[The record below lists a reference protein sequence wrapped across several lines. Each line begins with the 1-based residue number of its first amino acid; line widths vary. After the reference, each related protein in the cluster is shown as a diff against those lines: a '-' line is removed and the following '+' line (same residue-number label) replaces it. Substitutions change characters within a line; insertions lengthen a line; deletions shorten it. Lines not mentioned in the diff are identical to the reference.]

1 MTLANFVGEVERQLI
16 DAELYFGHGTDSA
29 FDEAAWLV
37 MSAAGINSSAEPV
50 DWHQALS
57 DTQQSAVKQLAERRI
72 ETRKPL
78 AYLVK
83 QAWFAGHEFYIDER
97 AIIPRSHLGEWIP
110 GRFEPWLGRT
120 PIKAVLDLCTGSGCI
135 AVAVALAFPDA
146 KVDATDIS
154 TAALDVAAINIER
167 HALGQRIRLMQ
178 GDLFHAIAEVKRY
191 DLIICNPPYVSDQ
204 SMASFPPEH
213 CFEPRLA
220 LAGGYDGLDF
230 VHRVLTE
237 ARWYLKKT
245 GRLFMEAGNA
255 AAVEKAWSSVP
266 FTWLASLTGES
277 AVLTLT
283 AAELNGYRE
292 HFTQPERVR

>member
-1 MTLANFVGEVERQLI
+1 MTLADWVGQVERQLV
-16 DAELYFGHGTDSA
+16 DAELFFGHGTDSA

-37 MSAAGINSSAEPV
+37 MSAAGIDPGAEPV
-50 DWHQALS
+50 DWQQALS
-57 DTQQSAVKQLAERRI
+57 DAQQSAVKQLAERRI

-120 PIKAVLDLCTGSGCI
+120 PVKTVLDLCTGSGCI
-135 AVAVALAFPDA
+135 AVAVALAFPEA
-146 KVDATDIS
+146 EVDAVDIS
-154 TAALDVAAINIER
+154 TAVLEVAAINIEQ
-167 HALGQRIRLMQ
+167 HALGQRIRLLQ
-178 GDLFHAIAEVKRY
+178 GDLFHAIAEAVRY

-204 SMASFPPEH
+204 SMASLPPEH

-220 LAGGYDGLDF
+220 LAGGRDGLDF

-237 ARWYLKKT
+237 ARRHLKKT
-245 GRLFMEAGNA
+245 GRLFVEAGSA
-255 AAVEKAWSSVP
+255 AAVEKTWPSVP
-266 FTWLASLTGES
+266 FTWLAALTGES

-283 AAELNGYRE
+283 AAELDGYGE
-292 HFTQPERVR
+292 HIMRPEW